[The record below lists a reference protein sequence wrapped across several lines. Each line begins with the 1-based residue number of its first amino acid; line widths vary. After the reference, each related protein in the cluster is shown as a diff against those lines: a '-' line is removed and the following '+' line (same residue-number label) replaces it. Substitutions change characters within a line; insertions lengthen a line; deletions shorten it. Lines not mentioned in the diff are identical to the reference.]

1 MSVSYDDFYKAA
13 KSLPEY
19 EGVEDYD
26 IYNDWD
32 ASYGAPQRNADTAF
46 DSSVDNAQSMLYR
59 GVQVVG
65 DATGLDAISDF
76 GKEGVKKQ
84 ELDLKAGG
92 FEPKY
97 PESIRKNYNEGGFT
111 QALAATWEK
120 TQQNAALS
128 GTALVGGGAAIL
140 TAPFSAPLATAI
152 MGGTMA
158 ATGLMGAGEVAGE
171 MEDKDVEVNNL
182 YALAGG
188 AAIMALERVGLG
200 SVFPKS
206 KLIGLSAGEL
216 VEAVAKAG
224 YKDKAKIIA
233 KEIIKRTSGEIV
245 TELPQEGISMGLAS
259 AQGGAYSQDEIIDRA
274 IDTIAIT
281 SGIASPIATVST
293 LKDVRGGL
301 TGRKDEEDDLDAKIN
316 ELKAKQTNVTAEAE
330 TIVESVKQTVAEKG
344 GDALEQE
351 LAANDIYEAGLD
363 TAVIQ
368 ANADIDKSADE
379 LLGAETKG
387 KPVEQRVQTLRE
399 RIEAAKKAAIATE
412 ETPIFP
418 IKETKDVANWRQ
430 RQLDKAQETVAKQAI
445 LEQKS
450 VDPSL
455 APTQEIIEPET
466 ADKPTKSAEKTPAID
481 EAKIAFTPTHELA
494 DGTQVTAVE
503 DESNVWMDAKG
514 DEYIEDNPSK
524 VEVKKVTTNPAEP
537 QKAEIINDKAIDEA
551 ATLEQEP
558 TKRQYHPAIRS
569 LANDL
574 TEGGGIAYT
583 HDENGNIDG
592 KTASINPDWYK
603 DNSFTVRNVKG
614 DDVLH
619 TSPTVKAIKQAV
631 NDYEAGKPLRKS
643 QERILEALS
652 DKLVDEE
659 NDSNEE
665 ARADDYESVVDET
678 IDSLM
683 EDGIL
688 TEDMLLSM
696 SAEEVYASW
705 DEENK
710 GLTYEENEK
719 RAAENTDELTE
730 SRSDSRNQKKTARD
744 KGQEESLLTSPTP
757 EELSSR
763 DEADKAAKA
772 DKEKADTKA
781 KVDKEAEAGLELT
794 GSDRKADANTNQ
806 NDVFSGALTSDKD
819 ISVAPKPEQT
829 PQAYTSSDLLEA
841 IGSFL
846 RNEGGLSTNYNKET
860 NRTTLTSKSGAEVGV
875 VDGRATQDAAMLS
888 LMNSLNAALKRED
901 RAIPPN
907 PADMSLDEFTLYQS
921 EYAANIDNIDVDSE
935 SFNQIIKTDAN
946 GLMSVD
952 IKGLYEKVKA
962 GSKPKIEQTPQKDYP
977 LIKTVAEVDELN
989 EGDIYRGELKGTIKW
1004 LVRSGSPRGLGDGIF
1019 NTAAEAEKEVG
1030 LNKKRAEYAAKAEKE
1045 IAEAEK
1051 KEADKKTIADNIDG
1065 FLDDAKPM
1073 QRGKAIKA
1081 LNKPIRINGEADT
1094 LKSQVK
1100 KLLAAGEKTSTR
1112 EENKVQPMSRR
1123 QFNQADQRQQDAHE
1137 ARIKEAGK
1145 KTVYYI
1151 GGYDLGKTAYDY
1163 AEHLIS
1169 KKESVNKPT
1178 LREKI
1183 TTTKAEGTPLSS
1195 IMIGVDGKAVSAQE
1209 VISQIDARLDSLH
1222 ELKGCIAG

>member
-65 DATGLDAISDF
+65 DATGIDAISDF

-128 GTALVGGGAAIL
+128 GAALVGGGAAIL

-158 ATGLMGAGEVAGE
+158 TTGLMGAGEVAGE
-171 MEDKDVEVNNL
+171 MEGKDVEVNNL

-233 KEIIKRTSGEIV
+233 KEIVKRTSGEIV

-399 RIEAAKKAAIATE
+399 RLEAAKKAAIATE
-412 ETPIFP
+412 ETPISP

-455 APTQEIIEPET
+455 APTQEIIEPSATPDAAITVDNTNILPALESSQSVF
-466 ADKPTKSAEKTPAID
+466 DKVALENTPSIAEQYKGDYSPLIDTPVISQTPVDELTPEEIKAEINLIGDKDAFINKVDTLNNPDAPVGTIARNMAFLSDEEKSRLHELKLATPSFGEDAIAAKQRNLDRVARRKAAKT
-481 EAKIAFTPTHELA
+481 AFTPTHELA

-503 DESNVWMDAKG
+503 DEINVWADAKG

-744 KGQEESLLTSPTP
+744 KGQEESLLTNPTP

-794 GSDRKADANTNQ
+794 GSDRKADANTKQ
-806 NDVFSGALTSDKD
+806 DDLFSGALTSDKD
-819 ISVAPKPEQT
+819 ISVAPK
-829 PQAYTSSDLLEA
+829 A
-841 IGSFL
+841 
-846 RNEGGLSTNYNKET
+846 
-860 NRTTLTSKSGAEVGV
+860 
-875 VDGRATQDAAMLS
+875 
-888 LMNSLNAALKRED
+888 
-901 RAIPPN
+901 
-907 PADMSLDEFTLYQS
+907 
-921 EYAANIDNIDVDSE
+921 
-935 SFNQIIKTDAN
+935 
-946 GLMSVD
+946 
-952 IKGLYEKVKA
+952 
-962 GSKPKIEQTPQKDYP
+962 EQTPQKDYP

-1209 VISQIDARLDSLH
+1209 IISQIDARLDSLH